1 MCIKNTVSPKKL
13 YTLFVNLLGD
23 TVCSSQMQE
32 DCKNIS
38 TKYGENFSREN
49 NFIKTCFAPDVVKV
63 SKQQICA
70 T

>member
-1 MCIKNTVSPKKL
+1 
-13 YTLFVNLLGD
+13 
-23 TVCSSQMQE
+23 MQE
-32 DCKNIS
+32 DCEKNRWQMHEDCEIIW
-38 TKYGENFSREN
+38 TKYGENFSRGN